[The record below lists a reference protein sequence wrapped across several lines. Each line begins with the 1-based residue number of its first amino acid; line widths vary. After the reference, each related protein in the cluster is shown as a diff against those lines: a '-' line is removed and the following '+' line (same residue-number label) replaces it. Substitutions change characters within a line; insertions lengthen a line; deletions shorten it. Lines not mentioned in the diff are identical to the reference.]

1 MRKELISTS
10 VFLHKDKGVKAYAAC
25 CIADLLSI
33 YAPDAPYTA
42 SELRVSPLPPLHFTC
57 PFVRSPLAFLGAQDI
72 FQFFFRQ
79 LVNGLKGPDA
89 PYYDQYVHLL
99 RSLSRAK
106 SVVLVCDLPHADELL
121 VEVFKDFFTLSKLN
135 LPATVEAF
143 MADILT
149 ALIDEAHSVL
159 NEVLEILLSQFNAKK
174 IVGFRLLLPF
184 ACKGL
189 KNDGSVWWTDSDE
202 PDVPTGRRSVQCR
215 CGKAPAV
222 RLPTFYRYHP
232 PALGGHGR
240 RT

>member
-42 SELRVSPLPPLHFTC
+42 PELRVRPHSTRAR
-57 PFVRSPLAFLGAQDI
+57 PFVLTTSPLGAQDI

-106 SVVLVCDLPHADELL
+106 SVVLVCDLQHADELL
-121 VEVFKDFFTLSKLN
+121 IEVFKDFFTLSKLN

-149 ALIDEAHSVL
+149 ALIDEAHSVP
-159 NEVLEILLSQFNAKK
+159 NEVLEILLAQFNAKK
-174 IVGFRLLLPF
+174 IVGLLYFPSYLLETELWFGLVDRLRR
-184 ACKGL
+184 
-189 KNDGSVWWTDSDE
+189 T
-202 PDVPTGRRSVQCR
+202 RRSDW
-215 CGKAPAV
+215 
-222 RLPTFYRYHP
+222 L
-232 PALGGHGR
+232 
-240 RT
+240 

>member
-10 VFLHKDKGVKAYAAC
+10 IFLHKDKGVKAYAAC

-42 SELRVSPLPPLHFTC
+42 PQLRVRPHSSGTF
-57 PFVRSPLAFLGAQDI
+57 PFVRSPLTPFGAQDI

-121 VEVFKDFFTLSKLN
+121 IEVFKEFFTLSKLN

-149 ALIDEAHSVL
+149 ALIDEAQSL
-159 NEVLEILLSQFNAKK
+159 PNEVLEILLAQFNAKK
-174 IVGFRLLLPF
+174 IVGLLVFGFCVREAEELWFVARPRR
-184 ACKGL
+184 
-189 KNDGSVWWTDSDE
+189 T
-202 PDVPTGRRSVQCR
+202 RRS
-215 CGKAPAV
+215 GWP
-222 RLPTFYRYHP
+222 
-232 PALGGHGR
+232 
-240 RT
+240 

>member
-1 MRKELISTS
+1 VRKELISTT

-42 SELRVSPLPPLHFTC
+42 AELRVRSHSTCAHTFVHSPLVPP
-57 PFVRSPLAFLGAQDI
+57 GAQDI

-121 VEVFKDFFTLSKLN
+121 IEVFKDFFTLSKLN

-149 ALIDEAHSVL
+149 ALIDEAQSVP

-174 IVGFRLLLPF
+174 IVGFL
-184 ACKGL
+184 
-189 KNDGSVWWTDSDE
+189 S
-202 PDVPTGRRSVQCR
+202 RSLC
-215 CGKAPAV
+215 V
-222 RLPTFYRYHP
+222 R
-232 PALGGHGR
+232 
-240 RT
+240 